1 VIPRQDYGFLQEAG
15 VRCIFGPGTRI
26 PAAAREVLNAVR
38 ASGG

>member
-1 VIPRQDYGFLQEAG
+1 

-26 PAAAREVLNAVR
+26 PAAAREVLNAIR